1 MRNKTFTRLLALLLA
16 VMCLVSSA
24 AVAVGAEGVGA
35 ANGNNLTDKSIA
47 DYKDTLDTISYAEY
61 QQSSN
66 FPGVAAAAKDKVLF
80 DMTDNWVY
88 ENGNVL
94 VTSAEGD
101 WKMIVYGSAYANA
114 AEAENAGYV
123 ADRIVPIEG
132 SDSVRVIDAV
142 YETIEE
148 ALSVKNEKGEFL
160 YEKDS
165 LPHLEEYD
173 GRMALYTPS
182 TGSVTWTLDLKSAG
196 IVKSTLFSIGFDYFP
211 VIAKS
216 SAIEREFAINGK
228 APFSEARALRF
239 AKVWSSY
246 EQGSVIGQ
254 TSALVA
260 VSDNKE
266 LVAKAQEAKNN
277 GQTSLE
283 GMAFTISEDGK
294 SVTFCQPGVY
304 TEGNTKLIDDYKL
317 RFFTLDKNNNE
328 LRPSQLQDPEWLTHI
343 LSDSDGF
350 THTYND
356 TDAAVS
362 AKYTSDHFGFVLTPD
377 ANGLVQFT
385 LKSVNEPMAL
395 SDVRLMRYEATTS
408 YADYKSKTEVL
419 VGNDQGQSYIK
430 LEAENTTHTSTNVVY
445 PIEDRAS
452 ALTSPADTTRTLLN
466 TIGTEKWATA
476 GQWVEYSF
484 SVESAG
490 WYDIYARF
498 KQSYLDGM
506 YVNRS
511 LQIFTNYGDDAQAF
525 NQAHGDLAGY
535 YNGLP
540 FAEASSLRYNYSTD
554 WQVTKLTSTGSQ
566 DASYQVYFRPGVVY
580 TLRLEVTL
588 GSMSDMVRE
597 IERILN
603 VLNNAYLDIIKLTG
617 TTPDDYRDYS
627 FYRLLPETLTNMNN
641 EKASLEAI
649 SKELRDTANVASTY
663 TGVCDKLVD
672 LLRRMLVDGGS
683 PIAKNLDTYKSYV
696 GSLGTFLTDAKT
708 QPLQLDYLTIQSA
721 DVKAPEAM
729 PNFFVGFWHE
739 LMSFIQSFFRDY
751 NSMGATEDIAENA
764 QRVSVWVPYGRDQ
777 ANVIR
782 NLSTNGFTQNY
793 GVAVDLKLVT
803 GGTLLPSI
811 LAGMGPDVYIG
822 LDQATVIN
830 YAIRGAL
837 QSLETMDGSIKT
849 FDEVMMFDKPDNERI
864 FNEAA
869 TTVLKIADADG
880 DDHYYGLP
888 ENQNFSMMFV
898 RLDVLADLDI
908 EIPKTWADLYIAQSV
923 LESNNMEIGVST
935 EYKYFLYQMG
945 GNLWADDGMRINLD
959 SKVGLAAFEEMC
971 AMFTQYSFPY
981 TYDAANRFRTGEMP
995 IILAGY
1001 TGLYNQL
1008 KVFATELDGCWAFV
1022 PVPGWEHVDE
1032 DGNVTVNN
1040 LSISS
1045 CTAVIMISG
1054 LTEEAQDLA
1063 WDYMVWYTD
1072 AECQA
1077 DYANEMVAIM
1087 GDSAKHS
1094 TATRTAIESM
1104 PWTAEEYAELIKQ
1117 FDNLASIE
1125 NYPGYYYID
1134 RYTNFAFLSA
1144 YNDGAD
1150 PSAELLS
1157 YINTINTE
1165 ITRKREEFGLETLE
1179 LGQKLPV
1186 KRLGQATQ
1194 ALKLLEEKFDE
1205 SAYEEAIKAAK
1216 YGIANSNS
1224 DKPDTENILKL
1235 EEASALFMEV
1245 LLSKWDGSEK
1255 QIVKVNGEEITV
1267 PSYYRNISKQTM
1279 ATEKGGFAI
1288 DSLNELELA
1297 FFISEALT
1305 DAAETLDS
1313 YLVG

>member
-16 VMCLVSSA
+16 LMCLVSSA
-24 AVAVGAEGVGA
+24 VIVVGAEGVGTVT
-35 ANGNNLTDKSIA
+35 GDNLTDKSIA
-47 DYKDTLDTISYAEY
+47 DYKETLDTISYAEY
-61 QQSSN
+61 QGSSN
-66 FPGVAAAAKDKVLF
+66 FPGAATVKDAKLFF
-80 DMTDNWVY
+80 DMTDGWVF
-88 ENGNVL
+88 ENGDIL
-94 VTSAEGD
+94 VTSVDGD
-101 WKMIVYGSAYANA
+101 WKMTVLGATYASRKA
-114 AEAENAGYV
+114 AEAAGV
-123 ADRIVPIEG
+123 AADRIAAIEG
-132 SDSVRVIDAV
+132 SESVRAIDAV
-142 YETIEE
+142 YETLEE
-148 ALSVKNEKGEFL
+148 ALSVKNEKNEFV
-160 YEKDS
+160 YEKEN
-165 LPHLEEYD
+165 LPHLEEFD
-173 GRMALYTPS
+173 GKMGLYTPGVG
-182 TGSVTWTLDLKSAG
+182 TITWTLDLKAAG
-196 IVKSTLFSIGFDYFP
+196 IVKSTLVSIAFDYFP
-211 VIAKS
+211 VIAKN

-239 AKVWSSY
+239 SKVWSSY
-246 EQGSVIGQ
+246 QQGSTVGQ
-254 TSALVA
+254 TKGLVA
-260 VSDNKE
+260 TSDNKE
-266 LVAKAQEAKNN
+266 LVALVKDVAGKGE
-277 GQTSLE
+277 TSIH
-283 GMAFTISEDGK
+283 GMRFTLSEDGK
-294 SVTFCQPGVY
+294 SVTLSQPEVY
-304 TEGNTKLIDDYKL
+304 TEGNTKLIDKYTL
-317 RFFTLDKNNNE
+317 RFFTTDKTNNE
-328 LRPSQLQDPEWLTHI
+328 LRPAQLQDPEWLTHV
-343 LSDSDGF
+343 LADSDGF
-350 THTYND
+350 THTFKDSN
-356 TDAAVS
+356 AEIS
-362 AKYTSDHFGFVLTPD
+362 KKYTSNFFGFVLTPD
-377 ANGLVQFT
+377 RDGLVKFS

-395 SDVRLMRYEATTS
+395 SDVRLLRYESTTS
-408 YADYKSKTEVL
+408 YADYKSKTEAL
-419 VGNDQGQSYIK
+419 VGTTKGQSYVK
-430 LEAENTTHTSTNVVY
+430 LEAENTSHSSTNVVY

-452 ALTSPADTTRTLLN
+452 ALTSPADTTRTVLN

-476 GQWVEYSF
+476 GQWVEYNFTVDS
-484 SVESAG
+484 EG

-511 LQIFTNYGDDAQAF
+511 LQIYTAYGDDAAAF
-525 NQAHGDLAGY
+525 NQRFGNLAGY

-540 FAEASSLRYNYSTD
+540 FAEAASLRYNYSTD
-554 WQVTKLTSTGSQ
+554 WQVTALNSTN
-566 DASYQVYFRPGVVY
+566 DANVSYQVYFRPGVVY

-627 FYRLLPETLTNMNN
+627 FYRLLPETLTRMNA

-649 SKELRDTANVASTY
+649 SRELRDTAKVASTY

-721 DVKAPEAM
+721 DVEAPKAV
-729 PNFFVGFWHE
+729 PNFFVSFWHE
-739 LMSFIQSFFRDY
+739 TMSFIQSFFRDY
-751 NSMGATEDIAENA
+751 NSMGATDDVSEDAH
-764 QRVSVWVPYGRDQ
+764 RVNVWVPYGRDQ

-782 NLSTNGFTQNY
+782 NLSTNGFTQKY

-837 QSLETMDGSIKT
+837 QSLEGMEGNIKT
-849 FDEVMMFDKPDNERI
+849 FDELMMFDKPDNERI

-908 EIPKTWADLYIAQSV
+908 EIPKTWSDLYVAQSV

-995 IILAGY
+995 IVIAGY

-1022 PVPGWEHVDE
+1022 PVPGWENVDE
-1032 DGNVTVNN
+1032 NGNTTINN
-1040 LSISS
+1040 VSISS

-1054 LTEEAQDLA
+1054 LDETAKEYA

-1094 TATRTAIESM
+1094 TATRSALSSM
-1104 PWTAEEYAELIKQ
+1104 PWTAEEYSEMIKQ

-1134 RYTNFAFLSA
+1134 RYTNFAFLAA

-1150 PSAELLS
+1150 PSAEILS

-1165 ITRKREEFGLETLE
+1165 ITRKRAEFGLETLE

-1186 KRLGQATQ
+1186 KRLGQATE
-1194 ALKLLEEKFDE
+1194 AIKALEEKFDE
-1205 SAYEEAIKAAK
+1205 SAYAEAIKAAK
-1216 YGIANSNS
+1216 YGIANANP
-1224 DKPDTENILKL
+1224 DKPDPENILKL
-1235 EEASALFMEV
+1235 EEAAALFEKA
-1245 LLSKWDGSEK
+1245 LLSKWDKSTK
-1255 QIVKVNGEEITV
+1255 QMVKVSGDEVTV

-1279 ATEKGGFAI
+1279 EQSKGGYAI
-1288 DSLNELELA
+1288 ADLNELELA

-1305 DAAETLDS
+1305 DAAEALDS